1 MVRKTDFVTR
11 RLLLFVT
18 IASVASLIYGWE
30 VGMLK

>member
-1 MVRKTDFVTR
+1 MVKKTDFITK
-11 RLLLFVT
+11 RLLFFVG